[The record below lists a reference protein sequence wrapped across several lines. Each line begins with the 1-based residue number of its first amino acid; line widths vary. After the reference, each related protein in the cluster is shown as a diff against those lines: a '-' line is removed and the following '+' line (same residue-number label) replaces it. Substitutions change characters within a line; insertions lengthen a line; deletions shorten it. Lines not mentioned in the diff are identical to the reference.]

1 MEMANNEAGNM
12 PKSYSLNMFKD
23 FVPMTIFSEVNQG
36 QHFATWFV
44 KLCYGRVISHILNV
58 VILLSCWLNCK

>member
-1 MEMANNEAGNM
+1 MANNEAGKM

-36 QHFATWFV
+36 QDFALFTI
-44 KLCYGRVISHILNV
+44 CGLNHV
-58 VILLSCWLNCK
+58 S